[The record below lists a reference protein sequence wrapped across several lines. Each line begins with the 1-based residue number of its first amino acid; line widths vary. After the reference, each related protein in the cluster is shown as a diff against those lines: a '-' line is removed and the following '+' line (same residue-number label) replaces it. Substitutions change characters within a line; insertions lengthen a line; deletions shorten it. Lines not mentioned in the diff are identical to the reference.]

1 VIEVGSYWK
10 YWKYN
15 IGDVVLVVVENT
27 TMRLEIGDVPGV
39 IIKRIDD
46 PPTKVLEIQVSTLL
60 RIYTQLTPLE
70 LELL

>member
-1 VIEVGSYWK
+1 MIEVGS

-27 TMRLEIGDVPGV
+27 TMRIEIGDVPRV

-46 PPTKVLEIQVSTLL
+46 PHTKLEIQVSTLL
-60 RIYTQLTPLE
+60 RFYTQLTPLE
-70 LELL
+70 MELL